1 MMKRGQTP
9 IFNMLMMKMGV
20 CPLFIILL
28 NLPLYAQRGPTASD
42 AWATMPSSGA
52 VAVYATINN
61 PSMYEIYVTAATS
74 EVAGRAELTT
84 GDKPATSFTVPA
96 YESLELKPG
105 GSFVRLTDLKSEL
118 KAGDEIKLTLT
129 TDGGDQIAV
138 TAVVKAP

>member
-52 VAVYATINN
+52 VAVYATITN
-61 PSMYEIYVTAATS
+61 PSMYEAYLTAAVS
-74 EVAGRAELTT
+74 DVAGTIELMT
-84 GDKPATSFTVPA
+84 GDTPVKSLTVPA
-96 YESLELKPG
+96 YESLVLKPG
-105 GSFVRLTDLKSEL
+105 GSFVRLSNVTREL
-118 KAGDEIKLTLT
+118 KAGDEIKLTIT
-129 TDGGDQIAV
+129 TDGGDQIVV